1 MQKKNEEIQER
12 YELSMNR
19 ISEIKNEQTVPAEF
33 ISYFQ
38 RTAQFIEQIGKVE
51 VLQSSHAL
59 ATVYTGTVAET
70 ERRAV
75 S

>member
-59 ATVYTGTVAET
+59 EQFTLEQWQKLN
-70 ERRAV
+70 E
-75 S
+75 

>member
-51 VLQSSHAL
+51 VLQSP
-59 ATVYTGTVAET
+59 
-70 ERRAV
+70 
-75 S
+75 